1 MRLKSKGL
9 GKKELVMDF
18 REYTVVREGD
28 ELVVVGT
35 IRDPINWDFTIR
47 MCEDDL
53 AGLVALGANRS
64 VFGLVMRWLSGLMRW
79 LFGARPKHH
88 WTQER
93 DEHLAEGKKRL
104 LAAQADA
111 QEKAVAAMKPP
122 PLHATKR
129 RRRLPASRQVEK
141 LDCPLSG
148 KRCEITFVPGTSAN
162 GSPAKPRDVLTCSS
176 MADPSKVDCSKACL
190 EARSSAA

>member
-1 MRLKSKGL
+1 MRLKSKGV

-53 AGLVALGANRS
+53 AGLVALGGNRS
-64 VFGLVMRWLSGLMRW
+64 VFGLIWRW
-79 LFGARPKHH
+79 LFGRTPKHH

-104 LAAQADA
+104 LVAKLDA
-111 QEKAVAAMKPP
+111 QEKAADAMKPS
-122 PLHATKR
+122 PLAAAK
-129 RRRLPASRQVEK
+129 RRLPAPSKVEK
-141 LDCPLSG
+141 LDCPLNG
-148 KRCEITFVPGTSAN
+148 NRCEVTFRPASAAN
-162 GSPAKPRDVLTCSS
+162 GAPAKPREVVACSA
-176 MADPSKVDCSKACL
+176 MPNPSNIDCSKACL
-190 EARSSAA
+190 QAQTSAA

>member
-9 GKKELVMDF
+9 GRKELVMDF

-53 AGLVALGANRS
+53 AGMLALGANRNT
-64 VFGLVMRWLSGLMRW
+64 FGLIMRWLGVLMGW
-79 LFGARPKHH
+79 LFGHRPKHH

-104 LAAQADA
+104 LAAKADA
-111 QEKAVAAMKPP
+111 PEKAAAALKPP
-122 PLHATKR
+122 PLAAAKR
-129 RRRLPASRQVEK
+129 RRRVPASRQVEK
-141 LDCPLSG
+141 IDCPLSG
-148 KRCEITFVPGTSAN
+148 KRCEITFAPGISAN

>member
-53 AGLVALGANRS
+53 AGLIALGANRS
-64 VFGLVMRWLSGLMRW
+64 TFGLIMRWLSVLMGW
-79 LFGARPKHH
+79 LFGRRPKHH
-88 WTQER
+88 WTQDR

-104 LAAQADA
+104 LTAKAVAP
-111 QEKAVAAMKPP
+111 EKAAAAMKPP
-122 PLHATKR
+122 PVAAAKR
-129 RRRLPASRQVEK
+129 RRSPLATRKVAK
-141 LDCPLSG
+141 LDCPLNG
-148 KRCEITFVPGTSAN
+148 NRCEVTFKPATSAN
-162 GSPAKPRDVLTCSS
+162 GAAAKPREVLACSALTTS
-176 MADPSKVDCSKACL
+176 SEIKCSKECL
-190 EARSSAA
+190 DAQSSAA

>member
-9 GKKELVMDF
+9 GRKELVMDF

-53 AGLVALGANRS
+53 AGMLALGANRNT
-64 VFGLVMRWLSGLMRW
+64 FGLIMRWLVVLTGW
-79 LFGARPKHH
+79 LFGRRPKHH
-88 WTQER
+88 WTQDR

-104 LAAQADA
+104 LVAKVDA
-111 QEKAVAAMKPP
+111 QEKAANALKPSPRAAPK
-122 PLHATKR
+122 
-129 RRRLPASRQVEK
+129 RRRLPAPSKVEK

-148 KRCEITFVPGTSAN
+148 NRCEVTFRRASSAN
-162 GSPAKPRDVLTCSS
+162 GAPARPREVMACSA
-176 MADPSKVDCSKACL
+176 MANPSNIDCSKACL
-190 EARSSAA
+190 EPQSSAA

>member
-9 GKKELVMDF
+9 GRKELVMDF

-53 AGLVALGANRS
+53 AGLIALSANRNT
-64 VFGLVMRWLSGLMRW
+64 FGLIMRWLFGLMRW
-79 LFGARPKHH
+79 LFGSRPKHH
-88 WTQER
+88 WSQDR
-93 DEHLAEGKKRL
+93 HEHLAEGKKRL
-104 LAAQADA
+104 LVAKADA
-111 QEKAVAAMKPP
+111 QERAVAAMKPP
-122 PLHATKR
+122 PPAAAKR
-129 RRRLPASRQVEK
+129 RRRLPAPSKVEK

-148 KRCEITFVPGTSAN
+148 NRCDVTFRPASSAN
-162 GSPAKPRDVLTCSS
+162 GAPAKPREVMACSA
-176 MADPSKVDCSKACL
+176 MANPSNIDCNKACL
-190 EARSSAA
+190 EPQRSAA

>member
-1 MRLKSKGL
+1 
-9 GKKELVMDF
+9 MDF

-53 AGLVALGANRS
+53 AGMLALGANRNT
-64 VFGLVMRWLSGLMRW
+64 FGLIMRWLVVLTGW
-79 LFGARPKHH
+79 LFGRRPKHH
-88 WTQER
+88 WTQDR

-104 LAAQADA
+104 LVAKVDA
-111 QEKAVAAMKPP
+111 QEKAANALKPSPRAAP
-122 PLHATKR
+122 KR
-129 RRRLPASRQVEK
+129 RRLSAPSNVQK

-148 KRCEITFVPGTSAN
+148 NRCEVTFRPTRSAN
-162 GSPAKPRDVLTCSS
+162 GAAAKPREVIACSALAS
-176 MADPSKVDCSKACL
+176 PSNIDCSQACL
-190 EARSSAA
+190 EAQSSAA

>member
-53 AGLVALGANRS
+53 AGMLALGANRS
-64 VFGLVMRWLSGLMRW
+64 TFGLIMRWLSVLMGW
-79 LFGARPKHH
+79 LFGRRPKHH
-88 WTQER
+88 WTQDR

-104 LAAQADA
+104 LAAKADA
-111 QEKAVAAMKPP
+111 PEKAAAALKPP
-122 PLHATKR
+122 PLAAAKR
-129 RRRLPASRQVEK
+129 RRRVPAPSKVEK
-141 LDCPLSG
+141 LDCPLNG
-148 KRCEITFVPGTSAN
+148 NRCEVTFKPASSAN
-162 GSPAKPRDVLTCSS
+162 GAPAKPREVLACSS
-176 MADPSKVDCSKACL
+176 MANPRNIDCSKACL
-190 EARSSAA
+190 QAQSSAA